1 MQTDVS
7 VSQFVLCYISLIHSP
22 PHNLH
27 PVHLWIISVFV
38 FVFPLTDSKSLTAGP
53 VVAFSLRYRQDLLS
67 ISTAEAVFPRADF
80 TAVLQGFLSTMP
92 VLSFLILLIISCQ
105 KSKTLSC
112 QTSFSEQA
120 DTIKGNVVMVTQ
132 NWAVPTASNCRGALG
147 DNC

>member
-1 MQTDVS
+1 MQTEAS

-27 PVHLWIISVFV
+27 PVHLWIISVFT
-38 FVFPLTDSKSLTAGP
+38 FIFPLPDSKSLTGVP
-53 VVAFSLRYRQDLLS
+53 VVSFSLRYCQDLLS
-67 ISTAEAVFPRADF
+67 ISTAEAVFPVADI
-80 TAVLQGFLSTMP
+80 TTVLQGFLSTMP

-105 KSKTLSC
+105 KTKTFSC

-132 NWAVPTASNCRGALG
+132 NWVVPTASNCKGALAG
-147 DNC
+147 NC

>member
-1 MQTDVS
+1 M
-7 VSQFVLCYISLIHSP
+7 
-22 PHNLH
+22 
-27 PVHLWIISVFV
+27 
-38 FVFPLTDSKSLTAGP
+38 
-53 VVAFSLRYRQDLLS
+53 VAFSLRYRQDLLS

-105 KSKTLSC
+105 KTKTLSC

-132 NWAVPTASNCRGALG
+132 N
-147 DNC
+147 